1 MTITGSREVVG
12 RAYSHKFGETPN
24 ASRKWII
31 STDGTPISQSE
42 AFGALGLSHKAPHP
56 ENPNIELSEMS
67 VSEGSPTK
75 FHYEVTANYELI
87 EASDNPLAQPDVWSF
102 STSSAA
108 VPAYTYYDGNGNAD
122 IQPMKNSAGDYF
134 EGATRDC
141 AELRASIAGN
151 RAQFPLALAVNATNA
166 INSTT
171 YLGAPQYAW
180 KCMGI
185 SAAQATELI
194 DDEKLTYWKITVE
207 LAYRAEGG
215 WPLQLPDVGYNC
227 LEGGTKI
234 RAWVLDPDDKYK
246 GIDTR
251 LPCASPVPLNADGTI
266 KVWVQGMKPDII
278 VRRTNAAVDFNSLF
292 GTPNF

>member
-42 AFGALGLSHKAPHP
+42 AFGNLGLYHKQPHP
-56 ENPNIELSEMS
+56 ENGLIELSEMS

-87 EASDNPLAQPDVWSF
+87 EDADNPLAKPDVWSF

-108 VPAYTYYDGNGNAD
+108 VPAYTYYEGDGNAD

-151 RAQFPLALAVNATNA
+151 RSAFPLALAVNATNA
-166 INSTT
+166 INSST

-185 SAAQATELI
+185 SAAQTTELV
-194 DDEKLTYWKITVE
+194 DGAKLTYWKITVE

-227 LEGGTKI
+227 IEDNKLI
-234 RAWVLDPDDKYK
+234 RAYVLDPDDKV
-246 GIDTR
+246 TR
-251 LPCASPVPLNADGTI
+251 LPCANPVALNNGAI
-266 KVWVQGMKPDII
+266 KVWVQGMKPDIL
-278 VRRTNAAVDFNSLF
+278 VRRVNTAVDFNALF
-292 GTPNF
+292 GTPTF

>member
-1 MTITGSREVVG
+1 MTIIGSREVVG

-31 STDGTPISQSE
+31 STDGTPITQSE
-42 AFGALGLSHKAPHP
+42 AFGNLGLAHKDPHP
-56 ENPNIELSEMS
+56 ENGLIELSELS

-75 FHYEVTANYELI
+75 FHYEVTASYELI
-87 EASDNPLAQPDVWSF
+87 EASDSPLAQPDVWSF

-108 VPAYTYYDGNGNAD
+108 VPAYTYYDGNGNGD

-151 RAQFPLALAVNATNA
+151 RATFPLALAVTATNA
-166 INSTT
+166 INSST
-171 YLGAPQYAW
+171 YLGAPMHAW

-185 SAAQATELI
+185 SAAQATELF
-194 DDEKLTYWKITVE
+194 DGAKLTYWKITVE

-227 LEGGTKI
+227 IENNKLI
-234 RAWVLDPDDKYK
+234 RAYVLDPDDKV
-246 GIDTR
+246 TR
-251 LPCASPVPLNADGTI
+251 LPCANPVALDNGAI
-266 KVWVQGMKPDII
+266 KVWVQGMKPDIL
-278 VRRTNAAVDFNSLF
+278 VRRVNTAVDFNSLF

>member
-24 ASRKWII
+24 ASRKFII

-42 AFGALGLSHKAPHP
+42 AFGALGLAHKAPHP
-56 ENPNIELSEMS
+56 ENPLIELSELS

-87 EASDNPLAQPDVWSF
+87 EGADNPLAQPDVWSF
-102 STSSAA
+102 TTSSVA
-108 VPAYTYYDGNGNAD
+108 VPAYTYYNGNGNFD
-122 IQPMKNSAGDYF
+122 VQPMKNSAGDYF

-141 AELRASIAGN
+141 AELRASIASN
-151 RAQFPLALAVNATNA
+151 RSTFPLALSISATNA

-171 YLGAPQYAW
+171 YLGAPKYAW

-185 SAAQATELI
+185 SAAQTTELI
-194 DDEKLTYWKITVE
+194 DDEKLTYWKITIE
-207 LAYRAEGG
+207 LALRAEGG

-251 LPCASPVPLNADGTI
+251 LPCASPVPLNNDGTI
-266 KVWVQGMKPDII
+266 KVWVEGMMPDII
-278 VRRTNAAVDFNSLF
+278 VRRVNAAVDFNSLF

>member
-12 RAYSHKFGETPN
+12 RAYSHKFGESPS

-31 STDGTPISQSE
+31 STDGTPVTQGE
-42 AFGALGLSHKAPHP
+42 AFGNLGLAHKDPHP
-56 ENPNIELSEMS
+56 ENGLIELVEMS

-75 FHYEVTANYELI
+75 FHYEVTAKYELI
-87 EASDNPLAQPDVWSF
+87 EDADNPLAKPDVWSF

-108 VPAYTYYDGNGNAD
+108 VPAYTYYEGSGNGT

-151 RAQFPLALAVNATNA
+151 RATFPLALAVTATNA
-166 INSTT
+166 INSST

-185 SAAQATELI
+185 SAGQTTELV
-194 DDEKLTYWKITVE
+194 DGAKLTYWKITVE

-227 LEGGTKI
+227 IENNKLI
-234 RAWVLDPDDKYK
+234 RAYVLDPDDKV
-246 GIDTR
+246 TR
-251 LPCASPVPLNADGTI
+251 LPCASPVALNNDGTI
-266 KVWVQGMKPDII
+266 KVWVQGMMPDIV
-278 VRRTNAAVDFNSLF
+278 VRRVNAAVDFNALF
-292 GTPNF
+292 GTPTF